1 MIELEVLK
9 KNLYMKTCNMNIQTI
24 IKVLN
29 EFINNKY
36 PNNTGKFILRRTITN
51 TSRMVKTLKQFDN
64 WVCFHYDKNNII
76 TPLRICHS
84 TKCSNETEKEKA
96 ILELDYKT
104 VLAILEFI
112 TDSSKLNSLIDG
124 TYRNPTTE
132 DINRD

>member
-1 MIELEVLK
+1 
-9 KNLYMKTCNMNIQTI
+9 MKIYNMDIQGI
-24 IKVLN
+24 IKALN

-36 PNNTGKFILRRTITN
+36 PDNTGKFILRRTITDK
-51 TSRMVKTLKQFDN
+51 SKMIKAFKQFDN
-64 WVCFHYDKNNII
+64 WLCFYYNKNNYV
-76 TPLRICHS
+76 TPIRVCYSI
-84 TKCSNETEKEKA
+84 KCSNDTEKEKA

>member
-1 MIELEVLK
+1 
-9 KNLYMKTCNMNIQTI
+9 MKICNMDIQGI
-24 IKVLN
+24 VKILN

-36 PNNTGKFILRRTITN
+36 PDNTGKFILRRTITDK
-51 TSRMVKTLKQFDN
+51 SKMIKAFKQFDN
-64 WVCFHYDKNNII
+64 WLCFYYNKNNYV
-76 TPLRICHS
+76 TPIRVCCS

-124 TYRNPTTE
+124 TYKNPTTE
-132 DINRD
+132 NINRD